1 MKQDFLEQI
10 ASNAVLIPTLAD
22 IERYNEMREDYL
34 ERCVKLPTMNR
45 CQIALLVCSYQ
56 FEIPVEHLTA
66 PGRGRPELAEIRQKM
81 MAFSRVVSLGTPR
94 LNTWKGIGRA
104 FQRRHS
110 TVIHA
115 TQKYGAQIAAALEV
129 SQ

>member
-10 ASNAVLIPTLAD
+10 ANDAVLIPTLQD
-22 IERYNEMREDYL
+22 IERYCEMREDYL
-34 ERCVKLPTMNR
+34 ERCVKLPAMNR
-45 CQIALLVCSYQ
+45 CQIALLVCAYG
-56 FEIPVEHLTA
+56 FEIPIEHLTA
-66 PGRGRPELAEIRQKM
+66 PGRGTHDMAETRQKL
-81 MAFSRVVSLGTPR
+81 MAFSRIVSLGTPK

-104 FQRRHS
+104 FMRRHS

-129 SQ
+129 AQ